1 MQRKDQSSLKGV
13 ATLSDWALGPSI
25 IIVIIIIIII
35 ANEQILKAAEW
46 ESEI

>member
-25 IIVIIIIIII
+25 IITIIIIVI

>member
-25 IIVIIIIIII
+25 II